1 MFRKYF
7 ILVRENNSTLQDGE
21 CYELGQQGPCEPEE
35 YLSITEDTF
44 EPQCVLSRVGPD
56 IEMVSQKIFCDL
68 CQIKR
73 VYDMIPR
80 NIGLI
85 KNGPLSRSMKL
96 NRGCELDVRGQCRK
110 AFFIGPRGGRREPRR
125 R

>member
-1 MFRKYF
+1 
-7 ILVRENNSTLQDGE
+7 
-21 CYELGQQGPCEPEE
+21 
-35 YLSITEDTF
+35 
-44 EPQCVLSRVGPD
+44 
-56 IEMVSQKIFCDL
+56 
-68 CQIKR
+68 
-73 VYDMIPR
+73 MIPR

-125 R
+125 RCESQ